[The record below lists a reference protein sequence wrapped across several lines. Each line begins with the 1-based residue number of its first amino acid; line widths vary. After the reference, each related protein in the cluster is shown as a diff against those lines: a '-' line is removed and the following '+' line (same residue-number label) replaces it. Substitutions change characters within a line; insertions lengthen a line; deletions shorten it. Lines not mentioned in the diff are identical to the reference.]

1 MLNGCHICKEEE
13 EEEEIIDRILLYL
26 LKGSHL
32 VAIDLRPMDPLLGR
46 GGRKFEELFLYTY
59 FGPYGR
65 REIKGCLKFLKKQIK
80 QSNNPSFIIFGS
92 ELEYTREISQW
103 PWWTSLTS

>member
-1 MLNGCHICKEEE
+1 MLNGCHICKEE

-32 VAIDLRPMDPLLGR
+32 VAVDLRPMDPLLGR

-59 FGPYGR
+59 FWTLWKER
-65 REIKGCLKFLKKQIK
+65 NKRVFEISEKANQTIK
-80 QSNNPSFIIFGS
+80 QSFLYNFW
-92 ELEYTREISQW
+92 E
-103 PWWTSLTS
+103 